1 MYTGTVGVFIETVGV
16 WTVGVQ
22 GTVDVRMVGV
32 VGSDNG
38 LLAGL

>member
-1 MYTGTVGVFIETVGV
+1 MVGVSIRTVGV

-22 GTVDVRMVGV
+22 GTVDVWMVGV